1 MAEEVLTVGQLTDL
15 IKADLEEKF
24 PAVWVTGEISN
35 YLHHSS
41 GHRYFT
47 LKDNDARIK
56 CVLWKFTGRYL
67 SFEPENGMK
76 VRIFGDITVYPR
88 GGNYQL
94 RVNRILPVGIG
105 DLEAEFQRLKEQLYR
120 EGLFDDEHKQPLP
133 DFPSRIGIVTS
144 PTGAAIRDMINILR
158 RRAPAVEI
166 IIAPVHV
173 QGEGAAEEIARAI
186 RRFNRY
192 GGVDLII
199 TGRGGG
205 SLEDLWAFNEEV
217 VARAIFESELPVV
230 SAVGHQ
236 VDFTISDFVADLRAP
251 TPSAAAELAVPDVV
265 EIQLGLK
272 KYRSKLSRAVLAY
285 IELARQRLS
294 GLKRSP
300 VFRRPLEFV
309 YRRQQELDDLRLQLI
324 KQSGSFLRERRNELT
339 NLTDRLIALS
349 PEGVLRR
356 GFAVVRKADDS
367 LILRDSQQVVAEE
380 SVNIKLY
387 RGSLKANVSEVISES
402 D

>member
-1 MAEEVLTVGQLTDL
+1 MAEEVLTVGQLTEL
-15 IKADLEEKF
+15 IKSELEEKF
-24 PAVWVTGEISN
+24 PAVWVSGEISN

-47 LKDNDARIK
+47 LKDSDAQIK
-56 CVLWKFTGRYL
+56 CVLWKFAGRYL

-105 DLEAEFQRLKEQLYR
+105 DLEAEFQRLKKQLYL
-120 EGLFDDEHKQPLP
+120 EGLFNEEHKQPLP
-133 DFPSRIGIVTS
+133 DFPARIGIVTS

-173 QGEGAAEEIARAI
+173 QGEGASEEIAQAI

-192 GGVDLII
+192 GQVDLII

-217 VARAIFESELPVV
+217 VARAIFESELPVI

-236 VDFTISDFVADLRAP
+236 VDYTISDFVADLRAP

-265 EIQLGLK
+265 ELQLGLR
-272 KYRSKLSRAVLAY
+272 KYKTKLSRAVLTY
-285 IELARQRLS
+285 IELARQKLS
-294 GLKRSP
+294 GLRRSP
-300 VFRRPLEFV
+300 VFRRPLEFI
-309 YRRQQELDDLRLQLI
+309 YRRQQELDDLRLQLF
-324 KQSGSFLRERRNELT
+324 KQSGSYLRERRNELN
-339 NLTDRLIALS
+339 NLHDRLIALS
-349 PEGVLRR
+349 PEGVLKR
-356 GFAVVRKADDS
+356 GFAVVRKSDDN
-367 LILRDSQQVVAEE
+367 LILRDSDQVGIKEAI
-380 SVNIKLY
+380 SVKLY
-387 RGSLKANVSEVISES
+387 RGSLKARVSKVISES